1 MTVVTGSSASTWAL
15 FKEQVDDTLY
25 KALEPKIVYPIVTEN
40 VKANG
45 PVMEYNTSDSWLTPE
60 EIGDIAEYPSQ
71 TMEFERNFASIKDIG
86 ISPRI
91 PLNWIKDARWDLV
104 NDHVDAMAKGIARF
118 INSDFLSAVN
128 TFVAGGSYNGNTYTA
143 VANHVT
149 TAAATWAS
157 DDSDPIA
164 DINDALAALGAD
176 DAATGE
182 KFLFLHPTPLRKL
195 LMEPTL
201 LKAVNYGNPDLIQ
214 RGIYPTPFGVSLV
227 ETSQMATTYGLMV
240 NKDASRFKYYER
252 EALTTEMEKAPRAKA
267 LDLTAYIRY
276 AFACP
281 RPLGIVKINTI
292 A

>member
-1 MTVVTGSSASTWAL
+1 MVVDSSSASTWAL

-25 KALEPKIVYPIVTEN
+25 KALEPKIVYPIVTEM

-45 PVMEYNTSDSWLTPE
+45 PVMEYNTTDSYLTPE
-60 EIGDIAEYPSQ
+60 QIGDIAEYPSQ
-71 TMEFERNFASIKDIG
+71 TMEFTRNTASIKDIG
-86 ISPRI
+86 LSPRL

-104 NDHVDAMAKGIARF
+104 NDHVDAMAKGIARSM
-118 INSDFLSAVN
+118 NSDFLTATN
-128 TFVAGGSYNGNTYTA
+128 TFVAGGDYNGVTYSA
-143 VANHVT
+143 VTNHTV

-157 DDSDPIA
+157 ASADPIA
-164 DINDALAALGAD
+164 DINDTLAALGAD

-182 KFLFLHPTPLRKL
+182 KFLFVHPTPMRKL
-195 LMEPTL
+195 MMEPTL

-214 RGIYPTPFGVSLV
+214 KGIYPTPFGVSLV
-227 ETSQMATTYGLMV
+227 ETSQAATTYALMI
-240 NKDASRFKYYER
+240 NKDAARFKYYER
-252 EALTTEMEKAPRAKA
+252 EPLTTEMEKAPRAKA

-281 RPLGIVKINTI
+281 RPLGIAKINTI